1 MVNLQKLVAKLAKKR
16 DKQAFSY
23 LLFLISDVLHRKQPS
38 TLRPLTPNLGEGG
51 GGKATVFL
59 KKPVQQTSKS
69 NYPLPYEGKEVV
81 GNAPKGSGDCWLLNG
96 TY

>member
-59 KKPVQQTSKS
+59 KKLYSKHPKATTP
-69 NYPLPYEGKEVV
+69 PLRREG
-81 GNAPKGSGDCWLLNG
+81 GSGQCSQRKGGLLV
-96 TY
+96 T

>member
-38 TLRPLTPNLGEGG
+38 TLRPLTPNLSEGG
-51 GGKATVFL
+51 GGKATIFL

-69 NYPLPYEGKEVV
+69 NYPPPLRREG
-81 GNAPKGSGDCWLLNG
+81 GSGQCSQRKRELLV
-96 TY
+96 T